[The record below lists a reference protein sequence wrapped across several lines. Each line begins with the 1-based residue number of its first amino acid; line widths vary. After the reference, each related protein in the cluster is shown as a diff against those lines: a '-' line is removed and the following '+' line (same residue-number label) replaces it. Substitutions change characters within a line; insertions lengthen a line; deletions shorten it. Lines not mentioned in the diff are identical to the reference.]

1 MYSSGLA
8 NMNHQTW
15 LHSFEMMSQ
24 DTVVTII
31 IVMSLPKVLVDHVNM
46 LEAQLSSWTDTERF
60 LVTRNAILDTSLKVT
75 NYQGQGRP
83 QKYLDDC
90 QRNPSC

>member
-8 NMNHQTW
+8 NMNHQSW
-15 LHSFEMMSQ
+15 LHSFEMMSR

-31 IVMSLPKVLVDHVNM
+31 VVMSLPKVLVDHVNM
-46 LEAQLSSWTDTERF
+46 LEAQLSSWTDTTGRF
-60 LVTRNAILDTSLKVT
+60 LATRNATLDTSLKVT

-83 QKYLDDC
+83 
-90 QRNPSC
+90 RE